1 MKVIEFLDARKD
13 VCPPDL
19 GREDDERRVL
29 LLEQLARYTR
39 QAAFGYSRTSV
50 RGRARPFRQ
59 ENPDPGLRRGERACF
74 PARLFISRFLFLPQ
88 KTKSPPP
95 PPTLAASRERGRS
108 PGEGPVA
115 IARALLR
122 GGGCCAGQGP
132 GGGGG
137 EGPERGGGE
146 AGHGR
151 HPHLLFL
158 HGTSGALVSGGGLSI
173 GRRVYINNV
182 RTACA
187 LTALALFPPPLGAAP
202 ARAPGVSVR
211 HPPPPRRAGRS
222 GPRVRAHGVHPRAQ
236 LLRQHHRQ
244 APERRLRGD
253 HRAPQGA

>member
-1 MKVIEFLDARKD
+1 MRTAMKVIEFLDARKD

-88 KTKSPPP
+88 NTKSPPP

-187 LTALALFPPPLGAAP
+187 LTALALFPPPPWCSSRPRARGVCPPSSSPSTCGAQRS
-202 ARAPGVSVR
+202 ARAS
-211 HPPPPRRAGRS
+211 ARS
-222 GPRVRAHGVHPRAQ
+222 ASTGPAAAATPSSSSRTATSR
-236 LLRQHHRQ
+236 
-244 APERRLRGD
+244 
-253 HRAPQGA
+253 

>member
-1 MKVIEFLDARKD
+1 M
-13 VCPPDL
+13 
-19 GREDDERRVL
+19 
-29 LLEQLARYTR
+29 
-39 QAAFGYSRTSV
+39 
-50 RGRARPFRQ
+50 
-59 ENPDPGLRRGERACF
+59 
-74 PARLFISRFLFLPQ
+74 
-88 KTKSPPP
+88 
-95 PPTLAASRERGRS
+95 
-108 PGEGPVA
+108 A

-187 LTALALFPPPLGAAP
+187 LTALALFPPPLVQLPPARPGCLSAILLPLDVRGAAV
-202 ARAPGVSVR
+202 RACERTECIHGPSCCGNTIVKLPNGDFAVTIAHHKVPELMMHACPGV
-211 HPPPPRRAGRS
+211 
-222 GPRVRAHGVHPRAQ
+222 GVWLAFFPRARGRRRPSSSGMHIICTVQ
-236 LLRQHHRQ
+236 FARLL
-244 APERRLRGD
+244 A
-253 HRAPQGA
+253 